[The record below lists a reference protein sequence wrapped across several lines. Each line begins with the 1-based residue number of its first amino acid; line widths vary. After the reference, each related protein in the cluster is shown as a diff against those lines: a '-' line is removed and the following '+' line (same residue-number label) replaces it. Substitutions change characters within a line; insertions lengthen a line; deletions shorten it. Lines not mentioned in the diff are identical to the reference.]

1 MFLEEVSDQV
11 WLKIRDRLP
20 MTENSDQYYFELQKA
35 IKTGISGHVNK
46 YPNCGLTE
54 ACHDEIEGSPLMDY
68 SEKIYMLSVDNEL
81 DGFIGD
87 IAELAFNSIIDES
100 AVGEQSELLS
110 MISATLRHEFGK
122 CLYFNP
128 VCRTIPFCQLQLD

>member
-20 MTENSDQYYFELQKA
+20 MTENSDRYYFELQKA